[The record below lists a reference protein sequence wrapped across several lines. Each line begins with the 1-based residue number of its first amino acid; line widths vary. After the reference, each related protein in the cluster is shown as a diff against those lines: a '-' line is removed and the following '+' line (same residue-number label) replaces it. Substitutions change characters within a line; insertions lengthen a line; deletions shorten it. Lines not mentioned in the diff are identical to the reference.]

1 MFIVY
6 FGLFA
11 SLGALLRYF
20 MQPLA
25 IHSFSVGNL
34 LANTLGSFLLGML
47 ASGVLDKYFVGI
59 PKAVIAVAF
68 LGALTTFSSYSLEV
82 VEFLRQDRWSQALI
96 CIICHN
102 LLSIS
107 ACYIAL
113 KYFSPS
119 AA

>member
-1 MFIVY
+1 MFYVY

-11 SLGALLRYF
+11 ALGAALRYS
-20 MQPLA
+20 MQGLA
-25 IHSFSVGNL
+25 IQSFSAGNL
-34 LANTLGSFLLGML
+34 IANTLGSFLLGAL
-47 ASGVLDKYFVGI
+47 ASGVLDKYFTSF
-59 PKAVIAVAF
+59 PKAVFAIAF

-82 VEFLRQDRWSQALI
+82 VEFLRQDKWSQALI

-113 KYFSPS
+113 KHFSPS